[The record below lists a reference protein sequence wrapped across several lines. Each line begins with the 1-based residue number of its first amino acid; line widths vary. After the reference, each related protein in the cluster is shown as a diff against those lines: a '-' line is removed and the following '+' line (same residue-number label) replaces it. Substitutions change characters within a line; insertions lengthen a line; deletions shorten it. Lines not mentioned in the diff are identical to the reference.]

1 MEAARAVEA
10 AVAAA
15 QELLDGVCFAPG
27 EEASSFNLDDLEL
40 SDALFEAKNS
50 YSVRVARPL

>member
-1 MEAARAVEA
+1 MEAARVVEA

-27 EEASSFNLDDLEL
+27 EEAGSFNLDDLEL
-40 SDALFEAKNS
+40 SDALFETRNS
-50 YSVRVARPL
+50 YTVSVA